1 MNDRQRQDD
10 GGQGWWITRER
21 DNRCRVVWACF
32 KLFLISYFFLTKFF
46 ICCFR
51 YSSTILVSM
60 TTNKRAKRTLSWA
73 FIKVMS
79 ALGRSKSRGQ
89 VPDECKKITVLSSPS
104 SWFFLPFPLEDIQ
117 EMEKA
122 ASKNRQQNGIFL
134 FSPSL
139 YVRSGRE
146 GKRGLWINRGLEMQR
161 RVLSPGCVFSLVIY
175 YSYTNEYLETSWME
189 STGNGLRW

>member
-1 MNDRQRQDD
+1 MNDRQRRDD
-10 GGQGWWITRER
+10 GGQGPWITRER
-21 DNRCRVVWACF
+21 DNRCHVIWACF

-60 TTNKRAKRTLSWA
+60 KTNKRAKHTLSQA

-79 ALGRSKSRGQ
+79 TLGRSKSRGQ
-89 VPDECKKITVLSSPS
+89 VLDECKKITVLSSPS

-122 ASKNRQQNGIFL
+122 ASKNRQQNGGYFVNQ
-134 FSPSL
+134 SHWSHD
-139 YVRSGRE
+139 VARSSSCI
-146 GKRGLWINRGLEMQR
+146 KFALW
-161 RVLSPGCVFSLVIY
+161 VSSF
-175 YSYTNEYLETSWME
+175 
-189 STGNGLRW
+189 NGIAF